1 MKMYREILQQFSNNG
16 VNYVAIGTWALKH
29 AFPEKMKEYRVND
42 CDIFIKH
49 NISTIRTLIKIL
61 DDNIWKVSLW
71 EKVIDEDI
79 KIEDLKGKYYLRAK
93 KDDCVMD
100 ITYESQYI
108 SWIDLLRES
117 SQIKNCTIASLHHIL
132 SLKRIKG
139 TEKDLQV
146 VRMFEGEL

>member
-1 MKMYREILQQFSNNG
+1 MYREILQQFSNNG
-16 VNYVAIGTWALKH
+16 VDYVAIGTWALKH
-29 AFPEKMKEYRVND
+29 AFPEKMKEYRIKD
-42 CDIFIKH
+42 CDILIKL

-61 DDNIWKVSLW
+61 ENNSWKVTLW
-71 EKVIDEDI
+71 EKAINEDI
-79 KIEDLKGKYYLRAK
+79 KIEDLNGKYYLRAK
-93 KDDCVMD
+93 KDCCVMD

-117 SQIKNCTIASLHHIL
+117 LQIENCTIASLHHIL
-132 SLKRIKG
+132 SLKKIKG